1 MEMAL
6 ECQICGGSGW
16 VIEEVNGRRFA
27 KRCRCQF
34 ESFSRAYLSSSG
46 IPARYRECKFKNYKP
61 RTPHQLRALKLCREF
76 FFLYPF
82 AEKGLLL
89 YGPPGTGKTH
99 LAAATLRNVIEYKG
113 LKGVFCDFRN
123 LLIELRNSF
132 SSSESTGE
140 ILDSVRK
147 APLLILDD
155 VGAERNTEWAKEI
168 LAEIVNYRYTQNLPT
183 IITTNLRFDR
193 YTEDSF
199 VAKFDARTESRLYD
213 MCKIVKVEGDDRRK
227 EAYL

>member
-1 MEMAL
+1 MEINL

-16 VIEEVNGRRFA
+16 IIEEVNGRRFA

-34 ESFSRAYLSSSG
+34 ESFSRTYLSSSG
-46 IPARYRECKFKNYKP
+46 IPARYKSCKFKNYSP
-61 RTPHQLRALKLCREF
+61 QTPYQLRALKFCREF

-82 AEKGLLL
+82 VERGILL

-99 LAAATLRNVIEYKG
+99 LAAATLRNIIEYKG
-113 LKGVFCDFRN
+113 LKGTFCDFRN
-123 LLIELRNSF
+123 LLIELKNSF

-147 APLLILDD
+147 APLLVLDD

-168 LAEIVNYRYTQNLPT
+168 LGEIINYRYTQNLPT
-183 IITTNLRFDR
+183 IITTNLRFDL
-193 YTEDSF
+193 YTDDSF
-199 VAKFDARTESRLYD
+199 SAKFDTRTESRLYD
-213 MCKIVKVEGDDRRK
+213 MCKILKVEGDDRRK
-227 EAYL
+227 KNYL